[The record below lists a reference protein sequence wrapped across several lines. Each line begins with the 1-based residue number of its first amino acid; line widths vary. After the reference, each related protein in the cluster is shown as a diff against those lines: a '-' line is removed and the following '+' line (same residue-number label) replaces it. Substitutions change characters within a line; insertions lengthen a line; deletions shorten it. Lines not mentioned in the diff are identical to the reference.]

1 MDIHIRI
8 FIATL
13 FVIAPSPTQPKC
25 LSIGK
30 YIVENIQETLMPPL
44 DWMKLAIRAVK
55 ENFQDAILR
64 EKTKNKKQ
72 PPKKPKRKKFLTQ
85 ESLKTNKLWG
95 KKSQNKTGFQ
105 TLLRRMS
112 SRTHSAL
119 VEAFSQE
126 QHECADFHGSF
137 SMSPRLLNSTPLTH
151 WITDSLSNACQHIL
165 KGKWEEEVG
174 TAYSVP

>member
-64 EKTKNKKQ
+64 EKTKNN
-72 PPKKPKRKKFLTQ
+72 PPKNQREKNFLLK
-85 ESLKTNKLWG
+85 SL
-95 KKSQNKTGFQ
+95 
-105 TLLRRMS
+105 
-112 SRTHSAL
+112 
-119 VEAFSQE
+119 
-126 QHECADFHGSF
+126 
-137 SMSPRLLNSTPLTH
+137 
-151 WITDSLSNACQHIL
+151 
-165 KGKWEEEVG
+165 
-174 TAYSVP
+174 